1 MIPVLHKLFQEIRKT
16 KTISNLIYKDR
27 VNLILKPNKA
37 FAKWEN
43 YRLTYHMNAEAISR
57 CITYLLRVCV
67 CMFMIIHTCPRG
79 RCPQKPEEGAGF
91 SGATDT

>member
-1 MIPVLHKLFQEIRKT
+1 MTPVSHKLFQEIRKT

-43 YRLTYHMNAEAISR
+43 YRLTYHMNEEAISR
-57 CITYLLRVCV
+57 CIIYVSVCV
-67 CMFMIIHTCPRG
+67 CVCA
-79 RCPQKPEEGAGF
+79 C
-91 SGATDT
+91 S